1 MIFWEEDEVCGCR
14 NKCRGPIV
22 GTSGSVC
29 ALDPRGQ
36 VLAPPAVFLV
46 PDILKYSR
54 KNHTKFSGRLENF
67 YFRGI
72 FCCMDN
78 SENRQIILF
87 LLYLF

>member
-1 MIFWEEDEVCGCR
+1 MCGCR
-14 NKCRGPIV
+14 NKWRGATV
-22 GTSGSVC
+22 GPRGRGR

-54 KNHTKFSGRLENF
+54 KNHIPFSGHLEKF

-72 FCCMDN
+72 F
-78 SENRQIILF
+78 ILHG
-87 LLYLF
+87 